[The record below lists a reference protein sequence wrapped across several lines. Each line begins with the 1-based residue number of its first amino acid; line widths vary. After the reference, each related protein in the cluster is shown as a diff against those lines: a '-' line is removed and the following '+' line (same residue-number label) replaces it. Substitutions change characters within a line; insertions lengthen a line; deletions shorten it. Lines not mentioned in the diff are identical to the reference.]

1 MQITPL
7 FIYLL
12 TRLDSLAFLIFFP
25 TVSIGIILIS
35 IAVTSIVDEYSRE
48 TIKVLRNSAQYKWAV
63 RFVIFGV
70 LYLILVP
77 DKKDVIAMYVLPK
90 IANSDVAQKDIPEL
104 IDFTIKD
111 LQKILKSKQ

>member
-12 TRLDSLAFLIFFP
+12 TRLDSLEFFIFLP
-25 TVSIGIILIS
+25 TALIGIILGGIT
-35 IAVTSIVDEYSRE
+35 ATSIVDEYSRE
-48 TIKVLRNSAQYKWAV
+48 SIKVIRNTTQYKWAV

-70 LYLILVP
+70 LYLVLVP
-77 DKKDVIAMYVLPK
+77 DKKEVIAMYVLPK

-104 IDFTIKD
+104 IDLTIKD
-111 LQKILKSKQ
+111 LEKKLKIKE